1 MSKPHALRPAA
12 LALCLVVAIAAPHAD
27 AAKKRKPAKPAPKPV
42 AALSAC
48 VDLYGATNADWLKAN
63 PVPASGSASAL
74 GELATQ
80 AREQQRALL
89 EAAAKSPQ
97 GQVQKLL
104 GDFWASGMD
113 EAAVERDGA
122 APIAP
127 LLARIDAIKKPQEIA
142 PAIAALHQVGIP
154 VAFNFT
160 ADIDLKNLDT
170 YMGYFAQGGLGL
182 PDASFY
188 TRSDADARELLGR
201 YNGYVQK
208 IMVLTGSSPA
218 NAAADAALV
227 INLETRIAR
236 ASKPRAD
243 LVKLRTSYNPV
254 PTKDFAKKYRNLQ
267 LAAFLKAQGVTAEQ
281 VSMADPELFAQL
293 DKLATSL
300 KPAQWKAYLRFQV
313 GNAMAPYLSKNWRDA
328 DHEFRGRLLRG
339 EMDPAPRAQQV
350 LDAINAAAGGMMAHA
365 YTERYL
371 SQDAADRAATI
382 SRHVREALGAAIAS
396 NTWMDEATRTEAA
409 AKLQKLK
416 IEIGKPRSDLDF
428 SIQPMGRGSFGS
440 NILIASTW
448 HHREEMKRI
457 GRPNA
462 DRRWDLLP
470 QHPALSYDLAHNRLF
485 VTAAVLQAPVLDLK
499 QPLSAQYGSFGALV
513 GHELARVADAK
524 GRYVDAGGNLRD
536 WWSPATASAWQG
548 RVAPLQDV
556 YARFAYSGKPERKV
570 DGARTLGENAS
581 DLAGLELAWAAYARH
596 EPQANDSAQQQF
608 FRGWARLWAQQLS
621 IDATAAHA
629 QSSPYAPG
637 QWRANAA
644 AMQLPAFTKAFTCKA
659 GNALFVADGERVS
672 IWR

>member
-12 LALCLVVAIAAPHAD
+12 LALCLVAAIAAPHAD

-48 VDLYGATNADWLKAN
+48 VDLYGAVNADWLKDN
-63 PVPASGSASAL
+63 PVPANGSTSAL
-74 GELATQ
+74 GELA
-80 AREQQRALL
+80 ARARDQQRALL

-127 LLARIDAIKKPQEIA
+127 LLARIDAIKKPQEVA

-188 TRSDADARELLGR
+188 TRNDADARNLLGR

-208 IMVLTGSSPA
+208 IMVLTGTSPA
-218 NAAADAALV
+218 NAAADATFV
-227 INLETRIAR
+227 IDLETRIAR
-236 ASKPRAD
+236 ASKARAD
-243 LVKLRTSYNPV
+243 LVRLRTNYNPI
-254 PTKDFAKKYRNLQ
+254 PTKDFQKKYRNLQ
-267 LAAFLKAQGVTAEQ
+267 LQAFLQAQGVTAEQ
-281 VSMADPELFAQL
+281 VSMADPALFAQL
-293 DKLATSL
+293 DKMITSL

-328 DHEFRGRLLRG
+328 DHAFRGQLLRG
-339 EMDPAPRAQQV
+339 EMDQAPRPQQV
-350 LDAINAAAGGMMAHA
+350 LDAINAAAGSMMAQA

-371 SQDAADRAATI
+371 SQDAADRGATI
-382 SRHVREALGAAIAS
+382 SRHMREALEASIAS
-396 NTWMDEATRTEAA
+396 NTWMDDATRAEAV

-416 IEIGKPRSDLDF
+416 IEIGKPRSNLDF

-462 DRRWDLLP
+462 DRRWDVLP
-470 QHPALSYDLAHNRLF
+470 QHPALGYDLPHNRLF
-485 VTAAVLQAPVLDLK
+485 ITAAVLQAPVLDMK
-499 QPLSAQYGSFGALV
+499 QPLAAQYGSFGALV
-513 GHELARVADAK
+513 GHELSRVVDAK
-524 GRYVDAGGNLRD
+524 GRYVDATGNLRD
-536 WWSPATASAWQG
+536 WWSPASASAWQG
-548 RVAPLQDV
+548 RIAPLQGV
-556 YARFAYSGKPERKV
+556 YGRFTYPGKADLKI
-570 DGARTLGENAS
+570 DGARTLGENAA
-581 DLAGLELAWAAYARH
+581 DLAGLELAWTAYARQ

-621 IDATAAHA
+621 ADAGTTHA

-637 QWRANAA
+637 QWRANAP
-644 AMQLPAFTKAFTCKA
+644 AMQLPAFTKAHACKA
-659 GNALFVADGERVS
+659 GTPLFVADGERVS